1 MLTVAT
7 INLRNRA
14 DRWLERR
21 RLLVNQLVDAAPDL
35 ISLQEISMPIG
46 QGRWL
51 RNQINV
57 RLSGSSRHPYH
68 LVQRRKHHLTHG
80 YYEGIG
86 VLSKLPVL
94 ASDSLPLGY
103 GGRVALRV
111 NVELPSRQTVDF
123 VAVHLHHIAHDKEAR
138 LEQVMKMTG
147 WLNLGRRVPYQIIAG
162 DFNEVPTGP
171 AVERMRQGYRS
182 AFAEVHGYEPL
193 ATFPTALIQPL
204 SDWSGCLD
212 YIFLSPAMGPVRA
225 ARIFCNQSGEDD
237 DTLYPSDHVG
247 LLAAIE
253 MERGLPD
260 R

>member
-14 DRWLERR
+14 DRWLQRR
-21 RLLVNQLVDAAPDL
+21 HLLVAQLVDAAPDL

-57 RLSGSSRHPYH
+57 RLASSAQRPYR
-68 LVQRRKHHLTHG
+68 LIQRRKHHLTQG

-86 VLSKLPVL
+86 ILTRLPVVYY
-94 ASDSLPLGY
+94 DSLPLGY

-111 NVELPSRQTVDF
+111 NVELSSRQTVDF
-123 VAVHLHHIAHDKEAR
+123 IAVHLHHIAHDKQAR

-147 WLNLGRRVPYQIIAG
+147 WLNVRRSVPYQIIAG
-162 DFNEVPTGP
+162 DFNEVPTGL
-171 AVERMRQGYRS
+171 AVEQMRQGYRS
-182 AFAEVHGYEPL
+182 AFAELYGREPL
-193 ATFPTALIQPL
+193 ATFPTALLQPL
-204 SDWSGCLD
+204 VDWSGCLD
-212 YIFLSPAMGPVRA
+212 YIFLSPAVGPVRA
-225 ARIFCNQSGEDD
+225 ARIFCDKPDEAD

-247 LLAAIE
+247 LIAEIE
-253 MERGLPD
+253 MD
-260 R
+260 